1 MKNKSSALFIIA
13 LYILSVMPMAF
24 AIDNNTD
31 TILGVSGASDAG
43 EGVSVQTTAV
53 VSTQTTPQN
62 TGVDVELTDRQKQT
76 IKSY

>member
-1 MKNKSSALFIIA
+1 MS
-13 LYILSVMPMAF
+13 
-24 AIDNNTD
+24 
-31 TILGVSGASDAG
+31 GVGDAG

-76 IKSY
+76 IKSLLKKTKDVSVCI